1 MAVGRS
7 SLPVRAGRKRGGS
20 ARVLA
25 AALLMVAGACV
36 ARQPRADLELR
47 PVEAGPCEA
56 CRREPALD
64 EAVAG
69 DAHPRPAVAT
79 GADLGALQGAVDEE
93 GRFVLLGEVEAATA
107 ARIAAALAAH
117 PDRPLAVVVVGRV
130 LSVGRVEAPLAGRCV
145 LAGADTAAE
154 LHDLLDASTVE
165 PETRHGAGD
174 GAEAVR

>member
-36 ARQPRADLELR
+36 ARQPRADIELR
-47 PVEAGPCEA
+47 LVEAGPCEA

-69 DAHPRPAVAT
+69 EAHLRPAVAT

-117 PDRPLAVVVVGRV
+117 PDRSLAVVVEGRV
-130 LSVGRVEAPLAGRCV
+130 LSVAKVEAPLAGRCV

>member
-1 MAVGRS
+1 
-7 SLPVRAGRKRGGS
+7 
-20 ARVLA
+20 VLA

-69 DAHPRPAVAT
+69 EAHLRPAVGT

-117 PDRPLAVVVVGRV
+117 PDRSLAVVVEGRV
-130 LSVGRVEAPLAGRCV
+130 LSVAKVEAPLAGRCV